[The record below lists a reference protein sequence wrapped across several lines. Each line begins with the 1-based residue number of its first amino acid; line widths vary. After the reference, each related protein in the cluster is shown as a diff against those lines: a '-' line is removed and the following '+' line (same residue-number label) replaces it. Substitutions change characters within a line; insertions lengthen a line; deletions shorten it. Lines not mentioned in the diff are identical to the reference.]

1 MVATQGA
8 SEAFTADFLDDPENW
23 TKVEQAQIYCSE
35 VKTISIFRKHEF
47 IFCLKGFFLVSCR
60 EAFMRVCEHA
70 FKTGKIFAM
79 TLSAKF
85 ICDDPIGLRLLSALP
100 YADVIFGYEEVKF

>member
-1 MVATQGA
+1 M
-8 SEAFTADFLDDPENW
+8 
-23 TKVEQAQIYCSE
+23 
-35 VKTISIFRKHEF
+35 
-47 IFCLKGFFLVSCR
+47 SCR

-85 ICDDPIGLRLLSALP
+85 ICDNPIGVRLLSALP
-100 YADVIFGYEEVKF
+100 YADVIFGYEEVN